1 MRIDELNCVSYLY
14 IVNFIKEEEIMDN
27 YIKMLLDY
35 ISIYGIKILSA
46 IAILLIGLWL
56 TKLIT
61 KYFNRTL
68 TKKQFDPTLT
78 KFFTTVVKIVLTTIV
93 IIAAIDE
100 TGVETIS
107 FVAILGSAGLAI
119 GLALQG
125 SLSNFASG
133 VMLIIFRPIKVGD
146 YIEGGG
152 VKGTVEEIG
161 IFVTI
166 LNSPDNKVIFVPNSK
181 MTSDSIVN
189 YNVKETRRVDMVFGI
204 GYKDDISKAKQ
215 VIFDV
220 VKANPKVLADPEP
233 KIVVSEL
240 GDSSV
245 NFAVR
250 PWCKT
255 ADYWEVYFGIT
266 ETIKMK
272 FDEQNIEIPF
282 PQRDVHIHQN

>member
-1 MRIDELNCVSYLY
+1 MMENYL
-14 IVNFIKEEEIMDN
+14 
-27 YIKMLLDY
+27 KMLEDY
-35 ISIYGIKILSA
+35 VLVYGIRIISA
-46 IAILLIGLWL
+46 IAILIIGLWIS
-56 TKLIT
+56 KLIT
-61 KYFNRTL
+61 KHFNKTL
-68 TKKQFDPTLT
+68 TKKEFDPTLT
-78 KFFTTVVKIVLTTIV
+78 KFLTTFVRIVLITIV

-100 TGVETIS
+100 TGFGTIS

-133 VMLIIFRPIKVGD
+133 VMLVIFRPIKVGD

-166 LNSPDNKVIFVPNSK
+166 LTSPDNKVIFVPNSK

-189 YNVKETRRVDMVFGI
+189 YNVKETRRVDMIFGI
-204 GYKDDISKAKQ
+204 GYKEDINKARQ
-215 VIFDV
+215 AIVDVIKSND
-220 VKANPKVLADPEP
+220 KILLDPEP
-233 KIVVSEL
+233 KVFVTAL
-240 GDSSV
+240 ADSSV
-245 NFAVR
+245 NFVVR

-255 ADYWEVYFGIT
+255 PDYWEVYFAVT
-266 ETIKMK
+266 EAIKKK
-272 FDEQNIEIPF
+272 FDDQNIEIPF

>member
-1 MRIDELNCVSYLY
+1 
-14 IVNFIKEEEIMDN
+14 MDN
-27 YIKMLLDY
+27 YLKMLQDY

-46 IAILLIGLWL
+46 VAILIIGLWIS
-56 TKLIT
+56 KLIT
-61 KYFNRTL
+61 RYFNRTL

-100 TGVETIS
+100 TGFETIS
-107 FVAILGSAGLAI
+107 FVAIIGSAGLAI

-181 MTSDSIVN
+181 MTSDCIVN

-215 VIFDV
+215 VILEV
-220 VKANPKVLADPEP
+220 INSNTKVLADPEP
-233 KIVVSEL
+233 KVFVTEL
-240 GDSSV
+240 GESSV
-245 NFAVR
+245 NFSVR

-255 ADYWEVYFGIT
+255 ADYWDVYFGIT
-266 ETIKMK
+266 EDIKKK

>member
-1 MRIDELNCVSYLY
+1 MSLTKKPRPNTLKY
-14 IVNFIKEEEIMDN
+14 NFLKI
-27 YIKMLLDY
+27 LQDY

-46 IAILLIGLWL
+46 IAILVIGLWV

-61 KYFNRTL
+61 NHFSKIL
-68 TKKQFDPTLT
+68 TKREFDPTLT
-78 KFFTTVVKIVLTTIV
+78 RFFTTVVRIVLTTIV

-166 LNSPDNKVIFVPNSK
+166 LLTPDNKVIFVPNSK

-189 YNVKETRRVDMVFGI
+189 YNVKDTRRVDMIFGI
-204 GYKDDISKAKQ
+204 GYKDDINKAKQ
-215 VIFDV
+215 AITEVI
-220 VKANPKVLADPEP
+220 KSNPKILADPVP

-240 GDSSV
+240 GESSV
-245 NFAVR
+245 NFVVR

-255 ADYWEVYFGIT
+255 ADYWDVYFGVT
-266 ETIKMK
+266 EEIKKK
-272 FDEQNIEIPF
+272 FDEQSIEIPF

>member
-1 MRIDELNCVSYLY
+1 
-14 IVNFIKEEEIMDN
+14 MDN
-27 YIKMLLDY
+27 YLKMLQDY
-35 ISIYGIKILSA
+35 VSIYGIKILSA
-46 IAILLIGLWL
+46 LAILVIGLWIA
-56 TKLIT
+56 KLVT
-61 KYFNRTL
+61 RHFSKTL
-68 TKKQFDPTLT
+68 TKKEFDPTLT
-78 KFFTTVVKIVLTTIV
+78 KFLTTFVRIVLTTIV

-100 TGVETIS
+100 TGFGTIS

-133 VMLIIFRPIKVGD
+133 VMLVIFRPIKVGD

-166 LNSPDNKVIFVPNSK
+166 LTSPDNKVIFVPNSK

-189 YNVKETRRVDMVFGI
+189 YNVKDTRRVDMIFGI
-204 GYKDDISKAKQ
+204 GYKEDINKARQ
-215 VIFDV
+215 TINEVI
-220 VKANPKVLADPEP
+220 KSNPKILKDPEP

-240 GDSSV
+240 GESSV

-255 ADYWEVYFGIT
+255 ADYWEVYFGVT
-266 ETIKMK
+266 EAIKMK